1 MGELD
6 LSAIWTAFSG
16 IAAAVILIANAAE
29 TIIKAVK
36 TAKAPNVTQDK
47 RLDTLE
53 KWREDV
59 DRRLLNGST
68 HFDTIDDGNRVTQR
82 ALLALLAHGI
92 DGNNTDQM
100 KEAKKA
106 LETHLINR

>member
-1 MGELD
+1 MGEFN
-6 LSAIWTAFSG
+6 AAAVWTAISG
-16 IAAAVILIANAAE
+16 IAAAAILIANAAE
-29 TIIKAVK
+29 KIIAAVK
-36 TAKAPNVTQDK
+36 AAKAPNATQDK
-47 RLDTLE
+47 RLDALE

-59 DRRLLNGST
+59 DRRLLKGNT
-68 HFDTIDDGNRVTQR
+68 HFESIDDGNRVTQR